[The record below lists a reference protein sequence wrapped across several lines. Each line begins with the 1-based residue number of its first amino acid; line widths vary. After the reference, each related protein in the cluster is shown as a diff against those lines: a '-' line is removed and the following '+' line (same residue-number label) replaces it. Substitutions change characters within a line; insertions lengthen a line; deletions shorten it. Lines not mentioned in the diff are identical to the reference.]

1 MEKWFMYGFVAAV
14 LIASRDIF
22 TKHFSKKYTTCEHL
36 LYYYV
41 LCGVFMVVYCL
52 YKKYYRKESVRMM
65 DKDDWW
71 KYILLALVTVI
82 VLSPCEVLSL
92 KHCKTPG
99 QSKSVI
105 NLNTIFVFFL
115 GMIFL
120 KDKFSLKTLFGITL
134 TIIGIYF
141 VM

>member
-1 MEKWFMYGFVAAV
+1 MYGLIAAF

-41 LCGVFMVVYCL
+41 LCGFFIVSYCI
-52 YKKYYRKESVRMM
+52 YKKYYLKESVRMIE
-65 DKDDWW
+65 KDDWW
-71 KYILLALVTVI
+71 KYILMALVTVTI
-82 VLSPCEVLSL
+82 ISPCETLSL

-99 QSKSVI
+99 QSKSVV

-120 KDKFSLKTLFGITL
+120 KDKFSLKTLFGIAL
-134 TIIGIYF
+134 TIIGLYF

>member
-82 VLSPCEVLSL
+82 VISPCEVLSL

>member
-41 LCGVFMVVYCL
+41 LCGVFMLTYCL

-82 VLSPCEVLSL
+82 VISPCEVLSL